1 MVGDK
6 QNTTIFL
13 LVLFIFKQLFA
24 SVSYMP
30 PEKIILPMKIKTH
43 IVQQA

>member
-24 SVSYMP
+24 SVSYMA
-30 PEKIILPMKIKTH
+30 PEKIVLPMKIKTH
-43 IVQQA
+43 IMQQA